1 MEIYNAILFTE
12 EDTEETRKKKLQ
24 EMELND
30 DLSLDKLL
38 NNKFSDHR
46 GIIEEVS
53 KKAEKQ
59 WQIEKKLKDMEE
71 KLK

>member
-12 EDTEETRKKKLQ
+12 EDTEETKKKKYQ

-38 NNKFSDHR
+38 NNKFADHR

-59 WQIEKKLKDMEE
+59 Y
-71 KLK
+71 